1 MKDCGHI
8 QECKTAVI
16 LTYTVNL
23 PLMVKDAMTVEKWDT
38 SANAV
43 NKRKFLTLV
52 AKDQEKV
59 Q

>member
-1 MKDCGHI
+1 MDI
-8 QECKTAVI
+8 YRNVRVAAT
-16 LTYTVNL
+16 LTYTVNVR
-23 PLMVKDAMTVEKWDT
+23 LMVKDAMAMEKWDT
-38 SANAV
+38 LANAV